1 MKTLNE
7 NYVSAGKVCLEVDIT
22 LDTLYRWYRWWEN
35 DNFPKPEGLYLPPY
49 YHKDRRK
56 TKFFKKEEP
65 VLEGAADEVET
76 LEEGAEAEEVAEEVV
91 TAEDSFEV
99 PAEAVIANADQMEA

>member
-1 MKTLNE
+1 MENQGAKTIKTIFKILGILL
-7 NYVSAGKVCLEVDIT
+7 AIGAVCFVAVK
-22 LDTLYRWYRWWEN
+22 LY
-35 DNFPKPEGLYLPPY
+35 K
-49 YHKDRRK
+49 
-56 TKFFKKEEP
+56 KFFKKEEP
-65 VLEGAADEVET
+65 VLEGDADEVEA